1 MSGSDGIIRS
11 SQVEEENKV
20 KSGEAVDCIWT
31 IRAPPMSKV
40 SNATLMKH
48 LFISH
53 RCVTDHVL
61 SVISNLGK
69 KCKIQDNMQSVDHC
83 HKINPSITSA

>member
-20 KSGEAVDCIWT
+20 KSGEALDCIWT

-40 SNATLMKH
+40 RNAALMKH
-48 LFISH
+48 PFLSH
-53 RCVTDHVL
+53 RFVMDHVQSL
-61 SVISNLGK
+61 TSSLGMK
-69 KCKIQDNMQSVDHC
+69 LCMIQDN
-83 HKINPSITSA
+83 I

>member
-20 KSGEAVDCIWT
+20 KSGEALDCIWT

-40 SNATLMKH
+40 SNAALMKH
-48 LFISH
+48 LFLSQICNGS
-53 RCVTDHVL
+53 CTVTDVE
-61 SVISNLGK
+61 SWNEV
-69 KCKIQDNMQSVDHC
+69 V
-83 HKINPSITSA
+83 

>member
-20 KSGEAVDCIWT
+20 KSGEALDCIWT

-40 SNATLMKH
+40 SNAALGKH
-48 LFISH
+48 MFLSH
-53 RCVTDHVL
+53 RFVRDHV
-61 SVISNLGK
+61 
-69 KCKIQDNMQSVDHC
+69 QSLRSSRC
-83 HKINPSITSA
+83 FCITMEGLIL